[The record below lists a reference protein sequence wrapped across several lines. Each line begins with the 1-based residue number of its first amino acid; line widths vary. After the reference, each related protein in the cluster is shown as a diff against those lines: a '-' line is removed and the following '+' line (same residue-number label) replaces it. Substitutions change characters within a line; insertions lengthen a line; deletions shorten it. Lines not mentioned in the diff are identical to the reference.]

1 MIKPVNALLLI
12 LLACC
17 ATNRTTAKHR
27 QQIDTTQK
35 KYADEKPA
43 AFPGGIE
50 GWRKYLE
57 ANLHYPK
64 KAQKK
69 QIEGLVKVKMVVDAN
84 GNIGEVEA
92 LNDPGGGLAAEA
104 VRVIKEG
111 PKWVPAFQN
120 GKNVRYKF
128 VQSITFALPGSKL
141 GLKQR

>member
-17 ATNRTTAKHR
+17 ATNSVTAKQK
-27 QQIDTTQK
+27 QQTDTAQK

-57 ANLHYPK
+57 ANLQYPK
-64 KAQKK
+64 KAQRK
-69 QIEGLVKVKMVVDAN
+69 QIQGLVKVKMVVDAK
-84 GNIGEVEA
+84 GNVGEVEA
-92 LNDPGGGLAAEA
+92 MNDPGGGLAAEA

-111 PKWVPAFQN
+111 PKWIPAFQN
-120 GKNVRYKF
+120 GKNVTYRF
-128 VQSITFALPGSKL
+128 VQSITFAL
-141 GLKQR
+141 Q

>member
-1 MIKPVNALLLI
+1 MKPVYSLLLM

-17 ATNRTTAKHR
+17 ITNSATAKGR
-27 QQIDTTQK
+27 QQTDTAQK

-43 AFPGGIE
+43 TFPGGIDS
-50 GWRKYLE
+50 WRKYLE

-69 QIEGLVKVKMVVDAN
+69 QIEGLVRVQMVVDVN

-92 LNDPGGGLAAEA
+92 MNDPGGGLAAEA
-104 VRVIKEG
+104 VRVVKEG
-111 PKWVPAFQN
+111 PKWIPAFQN
-120 GKNVRYKF
+120 GKNVTYRF

-141 GLKQR
+141 LPKQR